1 MTNQELRTQVS
12 KVVKRYAD
20 DEIMLDALFQWG
32 SNPTSRSA
40 GYGLQENY
48 LCIVKNLVARY
59 GLSTLDAEK
68 RVAELKRSCDSL
80 IKSQWDIYEI
90 QRHLLET
97 LKQGEPGQ
105 VLRQGVL
112 RRLRET
118 SEETRQAL
126 LTLEFLENINRAIS
140 PDNLTLPPD
149 RWSDYQSE
157 FQAYFNAM
165 WGATAPVLQVR
176 TEIVRCGAYNELYWV
191 PSPGAKSSPHP
202 TLVKGV
208 APTVAEIE
216 ALGTKLLRAPEVP
229 ALLEKHW
236 QNKDFDLLRLI
247 DILSH
252 SYGGVL
258 KIDELMPLGINIV
271 GFSGAYGQ
279 HVALSPV
286 IVTVTKQ
293 YMDILKCQKMEGIRQ
308 RTENT
313 LLAVKRKMA
322 VEVTL
327 AVLWTGMGEVLW
339 KLVLSKASP
348 LYVCLAPW
356 LTTFG
361 QSPGF
366 SRIGLHEKP
375 HVMLIIPY
383 QSRPSLFA
391 SLEGYS
397 GLCPSETRWEKSLSF
412 LGDPQ
417 NPDGLEVLI
426 GERHPLL
433 NEILTLLGGGTPHP
447 QALPATAGGSVPA
460 LELERV
466 PQPPKVTFPA
476 SVPQRKESV
485 FIGHAFPEGEPVTWE
500 PGKGT
505 GVRQPNR
512 NVLIVGKPGTG
523 KSRLIKAFVK
533 QLEQMGIPSIALDW
547 ASEYTDVLPNAID
560 ARKGITI
567 NPLEL
572 PLGATPYQT
581 ALEISSIIRAVF
593 VGIGD
598 IQEALLRNA
607 ILEAY
612 KRKGVLEAKP
622 DTWRLNPPTFED
634 VFDIVQHSDS
644 ARTQKTA
651 VQGLLSR
658 ISPIVELK
666 LFSGSTTIPF
676 EQLVTRG
683 SSILLGGLYTDEL
696 RVVFGHFLLTKLWC
710 YVQNLGGTDLARFYL
725 VLDEANRLAFPGS
738 PLERLVR
745 EARKFGVGIIVASQR
760 PRDFTDTVPAN
771 AACSIV
777 FQCPLENDA
786 TFMAKQINCRAMD
799 IQALEP
805 TFDSLVKFDYA
816 AEVRRVKVVPYLA
829 HAQGYES

>member
-1 MTNQELRTQVS
+1 
-12 KVVKRYAD
+12 
-20 DEIMLDALFQWG
+20 
-32 SNPTSRSA
+32 
-40 GYGLQENY
+40 
-48 LCIVKNLVARY
+48 
-59 GLSTLDAEK
+59 
-68 RVAELKRSCDSL
+68 
-80 IKSQWDIYEI
+80 
-90 QRHLLET
+90 
-97 LKQGEPGQ
+97 
-105 VLRQGVL
+105 
-112 RRLRET
+112 
-118 SEETRQAL
+118 
-126 LTLEFLENINRAIS
+126 
-140 PDNLTLPPD
+140 
-149 RWSDYQSE
+149 
-157 FQAYFNAM
+157 
-165 WGATAPVLQVR
+165 
-176 TEIVRCGAYNELYWV
+176 
-191 PSPGAKSSPHP
+191 
-202 TLVKGV
+202 
-208 APTVAEIE
+208 
-216 ALGTKLLRAPEVP
+216 
-229 ALLEKHW
+229 
-236 QNKDFDLLRLI
+236 
-247 DILSH
+247 
-252 SYGGVL
+252 
-258 KIDELMPLGINIV
+258 
-271 GFSGAYGQ
+271 
-279 HVALSPV
+279 
-286 IVTVTKQ
+286 
-293 YMDILKCQKMEGIRQ
+293 
-308 RTENT
+308 
-313 LLAVKRKMA
+313 
-322 VEVTL
+322 
-327 AVLWTGMGEVLW
+327 
-339 KLVLSKASP
+339 
-348 LYVCLAPW
+348 
-356 LTTFG
+356 
-361 QSPGF
+361 
-366 SRIGLHEKP
+366 
-375 HVMLIIPY
+375 
-383 QSRPSLFA
+383 
-391 SLEGYS
+391 
-397 GLCPSETRWEKSLSF
+397 
-412 LGDPQ
+412 
-417 NPDGLEVLI
+417 
-426 GERHPLL
+426 
-433 NEILTLLGGGTPHP
+433 
-447 QALPATAGGSVPA
+447 
-460 LELERV
+460 
-466 PQPPKVTFPA
+466 
-476 SVPQRKESV
+476 
-485 FIGHAFPEGEPVTWE
+485 
-500 PGKGT
+500 
-505 GVRQPNR
+505 
-512 NVLIVGKPGTG
+512 
-523 KSRLIKAFVK
+523 
-533 QLEQMGIPSIALDW
+533 MGIPSIALDW